1 MIPICFVLLIGAI
14 TYLNLPPALSIMT
27 GGIAALLM
35 CLQIVLEIRLWAIA
49 FGGGQDK
56 EKDKKEDGEDE
67 R

>member
-14 TYLNLPPALSIMT
+14 TYLKLPPALSMMA
-27 GGIAALLM
+27 GGMAALLM
-35 CLQIVLEIRLWAIA
+35 CLQIVLELRLWAIA
-49 FGGGQDK
+49 FGGGKNK